1 MAVVEVENSDEL
13 VAVKVKAMAEVGVAN
28 YSGLVEVEKV
38 MAAVVNYI

>member
-13 VAVKVKAMAEVGVAN
+13 VGEAMAEVGVAN